1 MIKRSIQQNITIVNI
16 HAPNIALKYIKHML
30 KDKEIDNN
38 TEIVRNF
45 NTPITSMRRLSR
57 LKSR

>member
-16 HAPNIALKYIKHML
+16 HAPNIALKHIKHML